1 LNRIKI
7 DICSAQ
13 PTKECRRFFQFYTAS
28 DKVWLRDLP
37 VTTQKS
43 MMEEHM
49 YALLTRRLALVSG
62 LALVLNFMGTAT
74 VQADELD
81 DITKAGVI
89 KVGIFEDFPPFSSA
103 GTDLKSQGYD
113 IDVINALA
121 KALNVTPELT
131 GITGQNRIP
140 SLTEHKLN
148 LLVSVGVSDERK
160 KVVAF
165 TAPYAPYSID
175 VMGPQALAVKG
186 PSDLAG
192 SAGAVTRGPLE
203 ATSVTDV
210 APAGTDIQRFNDYNG
225 VISAFLS
232 GQVQLMVVGNDVGAA
247 VLAKQPSIEPES
259 KFQLL
264 NSPSAMA
271 INKGEDR
278 LLAKIDEALAQM
290 KKDGTLDTI
299 SKKWLFIPLPPEL

>member
-1 LNRIKI
+1 MDTSL
-7 DICSAQ
+7 S
-13 PTKECRRFFQFYTAS
+13 RRLLLTAS
-28 DKVWLRDLP
+28 
-37 VTTQKS
+37 
-43 MMEEHM
+43 
-49 YALLTRRLALVSG
+49 LALAIQYTG
-62 LALVLNFMGTAT
+62 AT
-74 VQADELD
+74 FAQADELD
-81 DITKAGVI
+81 DITKAGVL

-103 GTDLKSQGYD
+103 GTDLVSQGYD

-121 KALNVTPELT
+121 KSLGVKPELT

-175 VMGPQALAVKG
+175 VMGPKSLAVKTAA
-186 PSDLAG
+186 DLSG
-192 SAGAVTRGPLE
+192 KSVAVNRGTLE
-203 ATSVTDV
+203 DTSLTEA
-210 APAGTDIQRFNDYNG
+210 APKDTDIQRFNDYNG

-232 GQVQLMVVGNDVGAA
+232 GQVQLMVVGNDVGAS
-247 VLAKQPSIEPES
+247 VLAKHPDIEPES

-278 LLAKIDEALAQM
+278 LLAKLDETLATM
-290 KKDGTLDTI
+290 KKDGTLDAI

>member
-1 LNRIKI
+1 
-7 DICSAQ
+7 
-13 PTKECRRFFQFYTAS
+13 
-28 DKVWLRDLP
+28 
-37 VTTQKS
+37 
-43 MMEEHM
+43 MH
-49 YALLTRRLALVSG
+49 LALSKRFLLATG
-62 LALVLNFMGTAT
+62 LAFSIQFASSCI

-103 GTDLKSQGYD
+103 GTDLVSQGYD

-121 KALNVTPELT
+121 AALGVKPELT

-175 VMGPQALAVKG
+175 VMGPKALAVKT
-186 PSDLAG
+186 PADLAG
-192 SAGAVTRGPLE
+192 KSVAVNRGTLE
-203 ATSVTDV
+203 DTSLSEV
-210 APAGTDIQRFNDYNG
+210 APKDTDIQRFNDYNG

-232 GQVQLMVVGNDVGAA
+232 GQVQLMVVGNDVGAS
-247 VLAKQPSIEPES
+247 VLAKHPAIEPES

-278 LLAKIDEALAQM
+278 LLAKLDETLAKM
-290 KKDGTLDTI
+290 KKDGTLDGI

>member
-1 LNRIKI
+1 MIT
-7 DICSAQ
+7 S
-13 PTKECRRFFQFYTAS
+13 S
-28 DKVWLRDLP
+28 G
-37 VTTQKS
+37 
-43 MMEEHM
+43 
-49 YALLTRRLALVSG
+49 RRLMLTAC
-62 LALVLNFMGTAT
+62 LAIA
-74 VQADELD
+74 VQFTCTSFAAADELD

-89 KVGIFEDFPPFSSA
+89 KIGIFEDFPPFSSA
-103 GTDLKSQGYD
+103 GPDLKPQGYD

-121 KALNVTPELT
+121 KALGVTPELT

-175 VMGPQALAVKG
+175 VIGPKALAVKG
-186 PSDLAG
+186 PADLVG
-192 SAGAVTRGPLE
+192 KSVAVNRGTLE
-203 ATSVTDV
+203 DTSLTAA
-210 APAGTDIQRFNDYNG
+210 APQGTDIQRFSDYNG

-247 VLAKQPSIEPES
+247 VLAKQPDSQPES

-278 LLAKIDEALAQM
+278 LLAKIDDALAQM
-290 KKDGTLDTI
+290 KKDGTLDGI
-299 SKKWLFIPLPPEL
+299 CKKWLFIPLPPEL

>member
-1 LNRIKI
+1 
-7 DICSAQ
+7 
-13 PTKECRRFFQFYTAS
+13 
-28 DKVWLRDLP
+28 
-37 VTTQKS
+37 
-43 MMEEHM
+43 M
-49 YALLTRRLALVSG
+49 LTSLSRRLLLAGAMAL
-62 LALVLNFMGTAT
+62 AT
-74 VQADELD
+74 QLGAASFAQADELD
-81 DITKAGVI
+81 NITKAGEI
-89 KVGIFEDFPPFSSA
+89 KVGIFEDFPPFASA
-103 GTDLKSQGYD
+103 GTDLAMQGYD
-113 IDVINALA
+113 IDVINAIA
-121 KALNVTPELT
+121 KALGVKPVLV

-140 SLTEHKLN
+140 SLTEHKLS

-175 VMGPQALAVKG
+175 VMGPKALAVK
-186 PSDLAG
+186 SVADLSG
-192 SAGAVTRGPLE
+192 KSIAVNRGTLE
-203 ATSVTDV
+203 DTSLTEV
-210 APAGTDIQRFNDYNG
+210 APKDADIQRFNDYNG

-271 INKGEDR
+271 INQGEDR
-278 LLAKIDEALAQM
+278 LLAKIDETLATM
-290 KKDGTLDTI
+290 KKDGTLDAI